1 MSNMLSL
8 PIGALSRLR
17 NKTVTA
23 TSVGAGATPC
33 SLRPALGSAY
43 LVAGAYGYHA
53 AGGAR
58 TCNWSHS
65 DPVGTINMYADTS
78 IAAAVQWALYT
89 NAAGLLLFHNPFI
102 ITYRTYPTFTLVAG
116 GAGEV
121 VTVKAL
127 VYEFFFHEVI

>member
-1 MSNMLSL
+1 MSDLWL
-8 PIGALSRLR
+8 PPGALSRLR

-23 TSVGAGATPC
+23 TSAGAGSTPAA
-33 SLRPALGSAY
+33 LRPALGTGY

-58 TCNWSHS
+58 VCNWSHT
-65 DPVGTINMYADTS
+65 DAVATINMYADTS
-78 IAAAVQWALYT
+78 IAAALQWALYT

-102 ITYRTYPTFTLVAG
+102 LTYRSYCTFTLVAT
-116 GAGEV
+116 GAAEV

-127 VYEFFFHEVI
+127 VYEFFFHEVL